1 MTRFEFLEFFGPQ
14 LIFIGEWGTKFDFL
28 DFFDKKIIKFTFKR
42 PNSYSNDQI

>member
-28 DFFDKKIIKFTFKR
+28 DFFYQK
-42 PNSYSNDQI
+42 NNQIYIQTASPITV